1 MPELHDALLLFAMGL
16 AVFLAGLINGVVG
29 MGFAQLMAA
38 GLALIV
44 DPKAAIVLLSIT
56 VPITAGMQVAKR
68 RAQARHA
75 RRIGR
80 LLVAGLAGVPLG
92 VALLTLMPT
101 RAVALLLG
109 LFTIL
114 FVATSIRKTPL
125 RLSPG
130 RERLV
135 APLVGLTAGICNGA
149 LGVSGPILAS
159 YLLTLDL
166 PAATFGFT
174 ISVLFAALSL
184 LRLASL
190 VVVGEVTPPLLV
202 IGLGLLAPGLVGQQV
217 GFWLHERISQEAFRR
232 GALVLMFVAGLG
244 LLRRGLSL

>member
-1 MPELHDALLLFAMGL
+1 MPELHDPLLLFAMAL

-56 VPITAGMQVAKR
+56 VPITAGMQVIKR

-101 RAVALLLG
+101 RTVALLLG
-109 LFTIL
+109 IFTIL

-130 RERLV
+130 GERLV

-149 LGVSGPILAS
+149 LGVSGPILAG

-166 PAATFGFT
+166 PAAAFGFT

-190 VVVGEVTPPLLV
+190 VVAGEVSLPLV
-202 IGLGLLAPGLVGQQV
+202 AVGLGLLGPGLVGQQV
-217 GFWLHERISQEAFRR
+217 GFWLQDRISQEAFRR
-232 GALVLMFVAGLG
+232 GALVLMLVAGLG
-244 LLRRGLSL
+244 LLRRGLTL